1 MDGTAK
7 DEPAG
12 RLSRFGVAPTQQER
26 RKDGHMSDD
35 FNQSLDD
42 SAPTCPTCLRT
53 RELAGEI
60 WDLHWIC
67 DCGVTPIDPKSGTGP
82 TGV

>member
-1 MDGTAK
+1 
-7 DEPAG
+7 
-12 RLSRFGVAPTQQER
+12 
-26 RKDGHMSDD
+26 MSDD
-35 FNQSLDD
+35 LNQSLDD

-67 DCGVTPIDPKSGTGP
+67 DCGVTPIDPKAGAGP
-82 TGV
+82 TRV

>member
-1 MDGTAK
+1 MAHRNGR
-7 DEPAG
+7 AG
-12 RLSRFGVAPTQQER
+12 RSPFPIGRRADAAER
-26 RKDGHMSDD
+26 RKDGHMSGD
-35 FNQSLDD
+35 FNQSLND

-67 DCGVTPIDPKSGTGP
+67 DCGVTPIDPKPGTGP
-82 TGV
+82 TRV